1 MPAGGRKY
9 ARRPSATKAKAK
21 PKMTLEKKI
30 KAITLSEQEQK
41 IKTWQVFN
49 SAEPTNYGLKIGS
62 NALGLIEGNILG
74 GSIFSMQ
81 QGTSQQQRI
90 GNSIN
95 NCKLNV
101 KGYVY
106 SLPVSAPSNSSVY
119 PFELH
124 ILVYKAKNDVTGDPN
139 DLLQYPNNTNGNITG
154 DIQTTL
160 YPFNRKAYTI
170 KAHKVI
176 RLKGNPTLATSQVPT
191 AIGVENPAFYGA
203 TDQFSKRFSVD
214 INIKDVLTFDDTGV
228 IPANEWCSMAA
239 YVINGDGAVIV
250 SGAAQKRCKV
260 TAFATLRY
268 KDS

>member
-1 MPAGGRKY
+1 MTLAKKPKTRK
-9 ARRPSATKAKAK
+9 PSK
-21 PKMTLEKKI
+21 PKMTLEKRI
-30 KAITLSEQEQK
+30 KAIALSEAEQK
-41 IKTWQVFN
+41 IKTWQIFDKF
-49 SAEPTNYGLKIGS
+49 EPTNFGLKIG
-62 NALGLIEGNILG
+62 AAARGAIEGNILG
-74 GSIFSMQ
+74 GSIFSMA

-95 NCKLNV
+95 NCKLNI
-101 KGYVY
+101 KGYVF
-106 SLPVSAPSNSSVY
+106 SLPVNPASNTSVY
-119 PFELH
+119 PFEVH

-139 DLLQYPNNTNGNITG
+139 ELLQYPNNTNGHVTG

-176 RLKGNPTLATSQVPT
+176 RLKSNPTLATSTVST
-191 AIGVENPAFYGA
+191 AIGVENPDFYGSN
-203 TDQFSKRFSVD
+203 DQFSKRFSIDV
-214 INIKDVLTFDDTGV
+214 NIKDVLTFDDAGV
-228 IPANEWCSMAA
+228 IPANEWCAMGV

-250 SGAAQKRCKV
+250 SGPAQKRCNV